1 MAAAGAR
8 RSGALPPCLPR
19 EGGYS
24 IANLVFLTHGLNCT
38 LAMRFERKALGFGA
52 MSFLG
57 VPAGQATGRYR

>member
-8 RSGALPPCLPR
+8 RPGALSLFSPT

-38 LAMRFERKALGFGA
+38 LAMRFERKTLGFGF

-57 VPAGQATGRYR
+57 VPARQATGRYR